1 MSRYQVDK
9 FLRDANRDPALGRRW
24 REGAAEAFEG
34 YTLSVEERKALK
46 AWQVRRLYDM
56 GVNPLLLLL
65 SSMAMGQS
73 IRGYIATIRG
83 EGSPQGSDTSES

>member
-9 FLRDANRDPALGRRW
+9 FLRDVNRDPALGQRW
-24 REGAAEAFEG
+24 REGATQAFEG
-34 YTLSVEERKALK
+34 YTLSAEERAALK

-73 IRGYIATIRG
+73 IRGYIAAMRG
-83 EGSPQGSDTSES
+83 ERSAEPQSKS